1 MRIDND
7 FLTLMGL
14 VADNRDFERSIENL
28 PPIITLDR
36 KERIESGMKERIERN
51 AKIDALVAKINAADD
66 ADAAIEKQTAAL
78 TEASKKTNDALAK
91 VLKTMEAMVEAKDAA
106 PAPNADGEGR

>member
-7 FLTLMGL
+7 FLTLLDLTVKLAMAKANAPT
-14 VADNRDFERSIENL
+14 VAYESVMASVRLNIENL
-28 PPIITLDR
+28 TLKR
-36 KERIESGMKERIERN
+36 
-51 AKIDALVAKINAADD
+51 DALVAKINAADD